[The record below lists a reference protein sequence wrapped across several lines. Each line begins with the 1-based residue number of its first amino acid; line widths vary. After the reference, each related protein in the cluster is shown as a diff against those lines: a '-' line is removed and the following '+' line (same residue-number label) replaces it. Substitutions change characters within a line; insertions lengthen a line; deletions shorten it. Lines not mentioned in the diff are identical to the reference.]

1 MRYLFSVDI
10 FLTKARAKKNGNE
23 KGIGHPI
30 MRSEWFLHLI
40 FGVQFPFQ
48 KKKMLQNVNKKRRSG
63 NIRYY
68 LLTLVNLYF

>member
-48 KKKMLQNVNKKRRSG
+48 KKKKCYKMSTKKG
-63 NIRYY
+63 EAETFDIIY
-68 LLTLVNLYF
+68 